1 MERGQEEAS
10 APVAESGSVLREAG
24 PLVEKVNRARLE
36 LLDLSTRNRL
46 LNTPRTGRAKTVE
59 VINELAKAMY
69 QTLVFEGKRF
79 TFVAGRAE
87 PTQAT
92 DELPLLEEGVEVD
105 DMMLSEPPE
114 DPELLAQP
122 DLELDEHGRIV
133 SQWDAHLTTRLT
145 PTGLQ
150 KRLLDLY
157 IDARTLQEEQGINVL
172 YLAIGYLKWRSP
184 STPKIDRYAPL
195 ILVPVSLERSNAGEK
210 FHLRWQ
216 GDEIQAN
223 LSLQLFLQR
232 QFDLRLP
239 DLPDFETLDIDAYFA
254 SISALIGDK
263 PDWGVVPDDA
273 VLGLFSFAKFMMYR
287 DLDPSL
293 WKKVGGLE
301 AIPMLRGVVSDG
313 FPGASLSDDQLDI
326 DTSITPEQM
335 RHVVDCDSS
344 QSLVV
349 HDALGGNSMVVQGPP
364 GTGKSQT
371 IANVI
376 AGAIAAGKRVL
387 FVAEKL
393 AALEVVKRRLDQ
405 VKIGNACLELHS
417 NKANKRTLL
426 EELRLTWQLSGAG
439 GEQAGAIVEQLTERQ
454 VELNAHAQR
463 LHRLLLPAG
472 LTPYDVFGELVRLR
486 REGFST
492 DRIAL
497 VNPLNWAPHETSA
510 RRALL
515 LDIADRIAGM
525 GTPSRHAWSGV
536 DNDVL
541 LPNEVDRLV
550 GEVGSLADKIE
561 AWQGSL
567 SQLHEALSLPSPDRF
582 SASQKAI
589 DISEVLMLR
598 PAIGATALAN
608 SVWDDATRVEEVLG
622 HLDQARTLHEATAA
636 LVDEAARDLSWLPTR
651 TTLTTLP
658 STFVLGT
665 EVAALAGVHRGL
677 SSLLPDLARLTQIL
691 SEGAEQTLHSAMRL
705 VAIAERATSIPQLD
719 RDALVAR
726 IWERGVDTVEGLVES
741 VERVQNARAETASVF
756 RPSAWSKDL
765 EDARGEL
772 ASRSGSWLRFLSGA
786 WRAANRAVRSQ
797 LTNPK
802 LPADQM
808 LASLDQLLDGQ
819 AALQRVQ
826 ESDVQG
832 QEAFGSAWERDRTNL
847 GYMRGVV
854 AWMRTLR
861 PLGAGVR
868 EKLADIS
875 DRSLAA
881 ELGVRLRPQLEGV
894 QQVLSPIH
902 EALLAAGK
910 PLFGEET
917 SLPKIPL
924 STLNGLTA
932 PVAAAW
938 EQCQVLNGN
947 TELSLSAT
955 VERIGLLEQEQDARK
970 RLADADPVGQAAF
983 GALWQGAGTDI
994 DSINGALAWI
1004 KAHGPLRQL
1013 AADIADPIAKR
1024 DEGKALLARGQ
1035 ALEGEVT
1042 ALFATLAFSGTSA
1055 VQANASEASVKAIAE
1070 QLRAWQA
1077 DPEGLP
1083 QWVAYLAQTKLARRL
1098 GLGAFVDLLDAG
1110 QLAPDRVRGAFDLAY
1125 QEAVL
1130 AAMVARDR
1138 VLGQFDGK
1146 HQSQLVESFS
1156 QLDRDR
1162 IDLARRQVSA
1172 VHRSNIPLRGGAAGP
1187 TAVLMGEMAKKRSHL
1202 PIRQLMSSAAPAIQA
1217 LKPVFMMS
1225 PLSVAQFLPPGA
1237 VEFDLLVVDEA
1248 SQVQPIDALGAIARA
1263 KQIVVVGDE
1272 RQLPPTRF
1280 FAKALGDGGD
1290 GQDDDGAQ
1298 AADVESILGLCRAR
1312 GLPERMLR
1320 WHYRSRHQSLIAVSN
1335 SQFYEN
1341 KLFIVPSP
1349 YTSEAGVGLRFHH
1362 LADAVYDR
1370 GNTRT
1375 NPKEARTIARAVI
1388 EHAQTTPH
1396 LTLGVATFST
1406 QQRRAVFDE
1415 IELLRRQH
1423 PETEGFFAAHAHEPF
1438 FVKSLENIQGDE
1450 RDVILISIGYG
1461 RDAHGNVS
1469 MNFGPVSNEG
1479 GERRLNVLISR
1490 AKSRCEVFSSITD
1503 EDIDLQRGRGKGT
1516 AALKLFMHYART
1528 GRSYLASDS
1537 DDQKTAVFEQE
1548 VATALRSRG
1557 YDLHTNVGVAGFFID
1572 IAVANPE
1579 KPGRYVLGIECDG
1592 GSYRDARS
1600 ARDRDRLR
1608 EQALRDKGW
1617 NVHRVWSSEW
1627 FRRPAAELDALVAA
1641 IEAAKLEPDP
1651 FEVEAVARARAVP
1664 VDFESTEHEGYVE
1677 VGLIAAEATPAEAYV
1692 EAFFGVPRQQY
1703 ELHLVPQARMAAI
1716 VRDVVQIESPIHQ
1729 SEVVARIRGLWD
1741 LQRTGGRIQAAVEDG
1756 IAHAV
1761 RERMVSREGEFLLWP
1776 GREVRVRDRSQ
1787 VVSNTLRRPELLP
1800 PMEMDVAIM
1809 ELVKENLG
1817 ATLDEVALHVSRRL
1831 GYRTTSAQ
1839 LRAALIGRAELLVAQ
1854 GALELRGAT
1863 LMQPTR

>member
-1 MERGQEEAS
+1 MLFRDDKVRRREWATPCSARETKQLMRRCIGEATLAAVASFRGRRRHDQKVHAVLHVARFRMFMVVAVGVFGCVGQCTAMADDT
-10 APVAESGSVLREAG
+10 AP
-24 PLVEKVNRARLE
+24 P
-36 LLDLSTRNRL
+36 
-46 LNTPRTGRAKTVE
+46 
-59 VINELAKAMY
+59 
-69 QTLVFEGKRF
+69 
-79 TFVAGRAE
+79 
-87 PTQAT
+87 
-92 DELPLLEEGVEVD
+92 
-105 DMMLSEPPE
+105 
-114 DPELLAQP
+114 QP
-122 DLELDEHGRIV
+122 DRPKIKTDRWREDWSSLAHPENRTHALDRLKYIALSDSYPDRYV
-133 SQWDAHLTTRLT
+133 SFGLTVREIFESSDAPALGTMQSNPRDSY
-145 PTGLQ
+145 GLQ
-150 KRLLDLY
+150 RAQLHL
-157 IDARTLQEEQGINVL
+157 DARFAEH
-172 YLAIGYLKWRSP
+172 W
-184 STPKIDRYAPL
+184 
-195 ILVPVSLERSNAGEK
+195 
-210 FHLRWQ
+210 
-216 GDEIQAN
+216 
-223 LSLQLFLQR
+223 QLFTQVEDVR
-232 QFDLRLP
+232 AFEKKAVGSTDANRFDLRLAF
-239 DLPDFETLDIDAYFA
+239 LAYSRA
-254 SISALIGDK
+254 WDK
-263 PDWGVVPDDA
+263 GV
-273 VLGLFSFAKFMMYR
+273 F
-287 DLDPSL
+287 
-293 WKKVGGLE
+293 
-301 AIPMLRGVVSDG
+301 
-313 FPGASLSDDQLDI
+313 
-326 DTSITPEQM
+326 
-335 RHVVDCDSS
+335 
-344 QSLVV
+344 
-349 HDALGGNSMVVQGPP
+349 
-364 GTGKSQT
+364 
-371 IANVI
+371 
-376 AGAIAAGKRVL
+376 
-387 FVAEKL
+387 
-393 AALEVVKRRLDQ
+393 
-405 VKIGNACLELHS
+405 
-417 NKANKRTLL
+417 
-426 EELRLTWQLSGAG
+426 
-439 GEQAGAIVEQLTERQ
+439 
-454 VELNAHAQR
+454 
-463 LHRLLLPAG
+463 
-472 LTPYDVFGELVRLR
+472 
-486 REGFST
+486 
-492 DRIAL
+492 
-497 VNPLNWAPHETSA
+497 SA
-510 RRALL
+510 R
-515 LDIADRIAGM
+515 
-525 GTPSRHAWSGV
+525 
-536 DNDVL
+536 
-541 LPNEVDRLV
+541 V
-550 GEVGSLADKIE
+550 G
-561 AWQGSL
+561 
-567 SQLHEALSLPSPDRF
+567 R
-582 SASQKAI
+582 
-589 DISEVLMLR
+589 
-598 PAIGATALAN
+598 
-608 SVWDDATRVEEVLG
+608 
-622 HLDQARTLHEATAA
+622 
-636 LVDEAARDLSWLPTR
+636 
-651 TTLTTLP
+651 
-658 STFVLGT
+658 
-665 EVAALAGVHRGL
+665 
-677 SSLLPDLARLTQIL
+677 
-691 SEGAEQTLHSAMRL
+691 
-705 VAIAERATSIPQLD
+705 
-719 RDALVAR
+719 
-726 IWERGVDTVEGLVES
+726 
-741 VERVQNARAETASVF
+741 
-756 RPSAWSKDL
+756 
-765 EDARGEL
+765 
-772 ASRSGSWLRFLSGA
+772 
-786 WRAANRAVRSQ
+786 
-797 LTNPK
+797 
-802 LPADQM
+802 
-808 LASLDQLLDGQ
+808 
-819 AALQRVQ
+819 Q
-826 ESDVQG
+826 E
-832 QEAFGSAWERDRTNL
+832 
-847 GYMRGVV
+847 
-854 AWMRTLR
+854 
-861 PLGAGVR
+861 
-868 EKLADIS
+868 
-875 DRSLAA
+875 
-881 ELGVRLRPQLEGV
+881 
-894 QQVLSPIH
+894 
-902 EALLAAGK
+902 
-910 PLFGEET
+910 
-917 SLPKIPL
+917 
-924 STLNGLTA
+924 
-932 PVAAAW
+932 
-938 EQCQVLNGN
+938 
-947 TELSLSAT
+947 
-955 VERIGLLEQEQDARK
+955 
-970 RLADADPVGQAAF
+970 LADADPVGQAAF